1 MDLKISRKICRT
13 RCQTLYLIGDWT
25 SIWQKFQ
32 HCHSNAYAGWNS
44 NEVSG
49 QLIIVKLRD
58 AFDDV
63 QKGEL
68 HDRHGAEDE
77 SAVDKRIELEHD
89 ANSANPNW
97 HWTKPETQKIGAR
110 DQNDMAYH
118 LRSSIMWVSY
128 VFTVWKNKKILPL
141 KKKFVIC
148 NFVRRNFLRWFHVIF
163 AKEGTV
169 FDI

>member
-1 MDLKISRKICRT
+1 MILDRFSLYGLLKIYQNQRWKPLKLLKWLILDCRFHGK
-13 RCQTLYLIGDWT
+13 RLFLNFHSCILNYLIGDWT

-32 HCHSNAYAGWNS
+32 HCHSNAYAGWNP
-44 NEVSG
+44 NEVSS
-49 QLIIVKLRD
+49 QLIIIKLRD

-118 LRSSIMWVSY
+118 LRILIMWATSSQRG
-128 VFTVWKNKKILPL
+128 KPR
-141 KKKFVIC
+141 KF
-148 NFVRRNFLRWFHVIF
+148 
-163 AKEGTV
+163 
-169 FDI
+169 